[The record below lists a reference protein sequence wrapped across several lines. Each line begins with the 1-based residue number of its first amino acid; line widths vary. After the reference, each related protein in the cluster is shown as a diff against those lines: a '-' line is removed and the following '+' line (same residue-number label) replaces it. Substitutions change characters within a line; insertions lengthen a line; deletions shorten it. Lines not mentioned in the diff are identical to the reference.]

1 MTKSAT
7 IGMRVI
13 DISSLSSFLF
23 ASHTSIFT
31 EAEEQHMG
39 QEVRKASMPGDSDGT
54 PGTGTYG

>member
-7 IGMRVI
+7 IGMRVMG
-13 DISSLSSFLF
+13 ISSLSLLF
-23 ASHTSIFT
+23 ASHIIIFT
-31 EAEEQHMG
+31 EAQEQHTG